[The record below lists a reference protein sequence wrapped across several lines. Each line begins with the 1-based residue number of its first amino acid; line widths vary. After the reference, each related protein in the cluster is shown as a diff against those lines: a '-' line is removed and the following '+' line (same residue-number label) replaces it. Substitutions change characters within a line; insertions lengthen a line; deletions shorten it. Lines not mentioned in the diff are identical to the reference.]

1 VKNEVQ
7 PNIGISNSGV
17 VLLVA
22 LKEVLPAKGK
32 REPKNKKDFSIS

>member
-7 PNIGISNSGV
+7 PSIGISNSGV

-22 LKEVLPAKGK
+22 LKEVLPAKTK
-32 REPKNKKDFSIS
+32 RQQKKKNRF

>member
-7 PNIGISNSGV
+7 PSIGISNSGV

-22 LKEVLPAKGK
+22 LKEVLPAKRK
-32 REPKNKKDFSIS
+32 REQKKKKRFYY